1 MAADI
6 FESYEVTIVSGL
18 ILGIALTA
26 VTGHVEWILYP
37 LLVRGIGVLAS
48 IVGTYLVKGQSNGR
62 GDAMAAIFRGFL
74 TSAAISRGA
83 VWPGGVLLY
92 GRGAGR
98 LVAAVSL
105 HHGGCYAG
113 HPHRPAD
120 RLLYRVPC
128 QTSGGD

>member
-26 VTGHVEWILYP
+26 ITGHIEWILYP

-48 IVGTYLVKGQSNGR
+48 IVGTYLVKGDSEGR

-74 TSAAISRGA
+74 TSAAISVVLFGL
-83 VWPGGVLLY
+83 GCVLLHA
-92 GRGAGR
+92 RCAR
-98 LVAAVSL
+98 WVVAAVFV
-105 HHGGCYAG
+105 H
-113 HPHRPAD
+113 
-120 RLLYRVPC
+120 
-128 QTSGGD
+128 SGGGGFSHCH